1 MFIETCFN
9 ILNLFL
15 YVDCSLLCLVSLVQ
29 YVEFVF
35 ICINHSFYAELWLC
49 LVIVSLLRV
58 VHFNLF
64 LA

>member
-1 MFIETCFN
+1 MFQYIEFVFICQ
-9 ILNLFL
+9 LFFIML
-15 YVDCSLLCLVSLVQ
+15 GCLVQ